1 MSDRMKTDSTTLP
14 PLPNSK
20 NVSAAPIR
28 GRDSPDMESTR
39 ETRTQLKKRPQTIHD
54 FLPPGAPDTQ
64 PSSTTE
70 PIKPILQ
77 LYPIRTVVVD
87 GTLIRTG
94 SSRGSGSVVSLAPS
108 KSSAS
113 DNLSGLDSFSNS
125 FNGKA
130 AGVRWLHVAPVSES
144 SDTTTDQYVNSGSKQ
159 SVSTSV
165 SGLSTSFNGSM
176 LRSMGALRDPNVSP
190 PHVHFLNPAEGS
202 QDIIPTTVSY
212 QTEFKDHVAEL
223 SDQALVGT
231 SHGSTLPAPFEKNG
245 SRVSSRRSSIVAMQ
259 PPDGRKMVVTSRR
272 NSLAPSWHSKGRR
285 RSNSSIKSSGS
296 ASVHTE
302 GVGFDREVLPSEYN
316 LNQLP
321 AEPSIPHINSDYYD
335 YVRLSQK
342 VGSLNFIQK
351 LDSTEVLWTNR
362 TKKVKLIGRYL
373 IGEQIG
379 KGSFGKPARLGCI
392 GLIQY
397 SPTNDN

>member
-1 MSDRMKTDSTTLP
+1 
-14 PLPNSK
+14 
-20 NVSAAPIR
+20 
-28 GRDSPDMESTR
+28 
-39 ETRTQLKKRPQTIHD
+39 
-54 FLPPGAPDTQ
+54 
-64 PSSTTE
+64 
-70 PIKPILQ
+70 
-77 LYPIRTVVVD
+77 
-87 GTLIRTG
+87 
-94 SSRGSGSVVSLAPS
+94 
-108 KSSAS
+108 
-113 DNLSGLDSFSNS
+113 
-125 FNGKA
+125 
-130 AGVRWLHVAPVSES
+130 
-144 SDTTTDQYVNSGSKQ
+144 
-159 SVSTSV
+159 
-165 SGLSTSFNGSM
+165 
-176 LRSMGALRDPNVSP
+176 
-190 PHVHFLNPAEGS
+190 
-202 QDIIPTTVSY
+202 
-212 QTEFKDHVAEL
+212 
-223 SDQALVGT
+223 
-231 SHGSTLPAPFEKNG
+231 
-245 SRVSSRRSSIVAMQ
+245 MQ

-379 KGSFGKPARLGCI
+379 KGSFGKPARLGCT

-397 SPTNDN
+397 SQTNDN